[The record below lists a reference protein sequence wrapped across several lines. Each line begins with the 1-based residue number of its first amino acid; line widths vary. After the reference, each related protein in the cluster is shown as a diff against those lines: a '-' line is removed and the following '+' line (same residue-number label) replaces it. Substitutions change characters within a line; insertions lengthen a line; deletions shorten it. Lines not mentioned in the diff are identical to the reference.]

1 MLFII
6 FSGSVAVAEVLIS
19 AGADINAKGYNGNTP
34 LILAANGGHAGIAK
48 LLLKHPDIKVNE
60 QVS

>member
-1 MLFII
+1 M
-6 FSGSVAVAEVLIS
+6 AVSEVLIS
-19 AGADINAKGYNGNTP
+19 AGADVNARGYNGNTP

-48 LLLKHPDIKVNE
+48 LLLKHPDIKINE